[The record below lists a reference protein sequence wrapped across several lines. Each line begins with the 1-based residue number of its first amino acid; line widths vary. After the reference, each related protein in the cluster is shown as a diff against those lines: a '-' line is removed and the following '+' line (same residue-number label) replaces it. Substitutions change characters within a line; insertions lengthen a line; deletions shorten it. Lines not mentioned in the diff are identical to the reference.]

1 MSQELAHFCLPSRLS
16 HGVGN
21 WGTAAIGIVSME
33 EGSPIPGVGASRD
46 RAPVRS
52 PIIVG
57 QVLEMLTAPGQE
69 EQSLSCPRRVIIEQ
83 SSP

>member
-1 MSQELAHFCLPSRLS
+1 MLRRMSQELAHFCLPSRLS

-57 QVLEMLTAPGQE
+57 QVLEMLTPLA
-69 EQSLSCPRRVIIEQ
+69 RK
-83 SSP
+83 SSPSLARAA